1 MAFWY
6 HIIILFILFAGAT
19 DAFHLPSLGHHQHSN
34 NFLTTHAQ
42 KQCTRNDGGTT
53 FLLSK
58 TTDNDTELA
67 DLDTDLAQEIEAA
80 LSLAQEALTT
90 DEAEDEEDN
99 VYPDEE
105 EIADIANMLLETPP
119 VVPKPPQLPLPVPPK
134 EEPSEAVISLG
145 LNEGIITDDEG
156 DIKQQP
162 QPPLPPQSPP
172 PEEAISFAE
181 TLQKKAAEEME
192 KLKISMFGVK
202 EELEKTE
209 ANIEKEEE
217 AAVLIKKEI
226 EDSLQKREDLVKRIE
241 KEFA

>member
-58 TTDNDTELA
+58 TDNDTELA

-181 TLQKKAAEEME
+181 TLQKKAAEEIE

>member
-1 MAFWY
+1 MVFWY
-6 HIIILFILFAGAT
+6 HIILFAGAT

-58 TTDNDTELA
+58 TDNDTELA

-162 QPPLPPQSPP
+162 LPPQSPP

-181 TLQKKAAEEME
+181 TLQKKAAEEIE

>member
-6 HIIILFILFAGAT
+6 HIILFILFAGT
-19 DAFHLPSLGHHQHSN
+19 NAFHLPTLGHHQHSN

-58 TTDNDTELA
+58 TDNDTELA

-90 DEAEDEEDN
+90 EAEEEEGEE

-145 LNEGIITDDEG
+145 LNEGITDAED

>member
-34 NFLTTHAQ
+34 NFLTTHVQ

-58 TTDNDTELA
+58 TDNDTELA

-90 DEAEDEEDN
+90 EAEDEEGEE

-145 LNEGIITDDEG
+145 LNEGITDAED

-162 QPPLPPQSPP
+162 QAPLPPQSPP

>member
-1 MAFWY
+1 MVFWY
-6 HIIILFILFAGAT
+6 HIILFALPWAE
-19 DAFHLPSLGHHQHSN
+19 AFHLPTLGHHQHSN
-34 NFLTTHAQ
+34 NFLTTHVQ

-58 TTDNDTELA
+58 TDNDTELA

-90 DEAEDEEDN
+90 EAEDEEEN

-145 LNEGIITDDEG
+145 LNEGITDAED

-162 QPPLPPQSPP
+162 QAPLPPQSPP